1 MVKERLA
8 SSLVVVLVLTG
19 QGSQE
24 RGAGVWPMNERI
36 TVLNIIITLYYYIL
50 IHTLSVSRWY
60 SYRPV

>member
-36 TVLNIIITLYYYIL
+36 TVLNIIITL
-50 IHTLSVSRWY
+50 
-60 SYRPV
+60 